1 MKTTTI
7 FKREILTCLLLICIS
22 LANAQNGNNNPD
34 LPPATQIPVV
44 IETDDFDD
52 DHTSKENVG
61 VTDGLA
67 EAIVNKTTK
76 KVKVNFAHNISSA
89 AVNIYKNNQLVST
102 SVHIANTDNSI
113 TTNLTEYGNG
123 DYTLTLDVPESQET
137 LWCEFKL

>member
-22 LANAQNGNNNPD
+22 LANAQNGKNNPD

-44 IETDDFDD
+44 VITGDYEDDN
-52 DHTSKENVG
+52 TSKENVG

-67 EAIVNKTTK
+67 EAIVNKTTN
-76 KVKVNFAHNISSA
+76 KVKVNFANNISSA

>member
-44 IETDDFDD
+44 IKTDDLGEDNNSTD
-52 DHTSKENVG
+52 NVG

-76 KVKVNFAHNISSA
+76 KVKVNFANNISSA

-123 DYTLTLDVPESQET
+123 DYTLTLDVPENQET